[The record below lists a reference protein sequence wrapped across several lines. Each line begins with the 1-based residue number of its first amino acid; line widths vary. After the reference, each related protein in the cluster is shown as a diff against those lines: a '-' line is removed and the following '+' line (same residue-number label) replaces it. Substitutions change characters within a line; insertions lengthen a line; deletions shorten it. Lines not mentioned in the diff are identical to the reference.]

1 MANKHPSQE
10 HTPIPISKKP
20 TGLGTEP
27 LNIVI
32 LGASY
37 AGLAV
42 AHHFLDHTINQ
53 LQTNS
58 HAPAYRL
65 IIISPSTHMYWNIA
79 APHALVT
86 PDLIDTGKLFVPI
99 EQALHRH
106 RAHKP
111 TIIQGEAIA
120 IDTSARI
127 LTIDLVSREAQKRAS
142 QVGNRRSI
150 VQLPGSIAVE
160 GRTQTLDY
168 HALIIA
174 TGSSAHSELMSLHGT
189 HLNTIGA
196 LNNFQSRIDIAKTI
210 IVGGAGCTGVET
222 AGQLATYLNH
232 RTVFWPFRRRRKDA
246 KRIILITSNPI
257 CLPRQHNFKLSRKAE
272 EKLKQLGVEVMH
284 NLRILAA
291 KEADHPFGQMRVE
304 LSNGTSLMADI
315 YIPCTGV
322 VPNTAFFPPL
332 LKDSEGYIHVGSD
345 LRPNE
350 TFAGPRVYAIG
361 GCASNTR
368 RKNSLQEVYGALPV
382 LMKNLLNDLLAH
394 EYRLAGRAPEA
405 NALKDQYFKSTEKV
419 SILLPITRF
428 GGVGVFRDITVPSPL
443 VHWLKGRNWAI
454 HRTVRATERGKN
466 PHG

>member
-1 MANKHPSQE
+1 MASKHPAQE
-10 HTPIPISKKP
+10 QAPIPISKKP

-53 LQTNS
+53 LRTTS
-58 HAPAYRL
+58 SPPTYRL
-65 IIISPSTHMYWNIA
+65 IVISPSTHMYWNIA
-79 APHALVT
+79 APHALVA
-86 PDLIDTGKLFVPI
+86 PDLIDSGKLFVPI

-106 RAHKP
+106 RAHNP

-120 IDTSARI
+120 LDTSARI
-127 LTIDLVSREAQKRAS
+127 LTIDLVSKEAQKRAS

-150 VQLPGSIAVE
+150 VQLPGSIPVE

-196 LNNFQSRIDIAKTI
+196 LNNFQARIDTARTI
-210 IVGGAGCTGVET
+210 VIGGAGCTGVET

-232 RTVFWPFRRRRKDA
+232 RTVFWPLRRRVKDA
-246 KRIILITSNPI
+246 KRIILITGSVS
-257 CLPRQHNFKLSRKAE
+257 CLPRLRNYKVCQRVE
-272 EKLKQLGVEVMH
+272 QRLKQLGVEVMH
-284 NLRILAA
+284 NVRILAA
-291 KEADHPFGQMRVE
+291 KEADHPFGQTRIE
-304 LSNGTSLMADI
+304 LSNGTSLMADV

-322 VPNTAFFPPL
+322 VPNTACFPPL
-332 LKDSEGYIHVGSD
+332 LKDSEGYIHIGTD

-361 GCASNTR
+361 NCASDCR
-368 RKNSLQEVYGALPV
+368 RNSLQEVYGAVPV

-394 EYRLAGRAPEA
+394 EYRLAGRTSDL
-405 NALKDQYFKSTEKV
+405 NALKDEYFVPSAKE

-428 GGVGVFRDITVPSPL
+428 GGVGIFRDITVPSL
-443 VHWLKGRNWAI
+443 FVHWLKGRNWAI
-454 HRTVRATERGKN
+454 HRTARAAERGKN